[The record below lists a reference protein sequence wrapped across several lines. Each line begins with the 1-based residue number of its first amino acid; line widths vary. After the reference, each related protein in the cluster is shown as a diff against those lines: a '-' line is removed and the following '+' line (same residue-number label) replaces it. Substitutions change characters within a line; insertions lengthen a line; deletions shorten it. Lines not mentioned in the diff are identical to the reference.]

1 MNILVIWDGMNGVAY
16 HRLYIPHH
24 NLATQLLNES
34 IISGEPIAADVS
46 ICQRFSEDG
55 IPALEQFDLVV
66 FNRWI
71 GPIHQDFLKELAR
84 KKVPYIVDID
94 DFWKLPKF
102 HPAYNAYRE
111 KNITQEVKESIR
123 YANGVTCTTEQLAA
137 EIRQLNPRVKILPN
151 ALDLTDPQWNQPA
164 VQSDKLRFGY
174 VSGVTHANDV
184 GIMGEAIGKICEEF
198 DVEFHLYGIDRGNVH
213 WEDIL
218 YKFNGYSDKLRPQI
232 KLFAP
237 KLANEYGKYY
247 ANFDVALA
255 PLADNKFNNLKSELK
270 ILEAAAYS
278 LPVICSDISPYTN
291 HMGNAG
297 VWRVRNSA
305 EHWYNAI
312 KEMIGTNPK
321 LRKSLGQMNREYCTM
336 NHNIEEVNAAR
347 FEFYKQC
354 CSVTKGHQ

>member
-16 HRLYIPHH
+16 HRLYTPHH
-24 NLATQLLNES
+24 HLATQLLNQS
-34 IISGEPIAADVS
+34 IITGEPIEADIS
-46 ICQRFSEDG
+46 ICQRFTTDG

-71 GPIHQDFLKELAR
+71 GDIHEDFLKELAR
-84 KKVPYIVDID
+84 KQVPYIVDID

-102 HPAYNAYRE
+102 HPAYQAYRE
-111 KNITQEVKESIR
+111 KKITEGVKESIR

-151 ALDLTDPQWNQPA
+151 ALDLTDPQWNEIPKT
-164 VQSDKLRFGY
+164 SDKLRFGY

-184 GIMGEAIGKICEEF
+184 AIIGEAIGKMCEF
-198 DVEFHLYGIDRGNVH
+198 DVEFHLYGIDRGNEH

-218 YKFNGYSDKLRPQI
+218 YKFNGYSENLRPQI
-232 KLFAP
+232 KLFP
-237 KLANEYGKYY
+237 PEKANEYGKFY

-278 LPVICSDISPYTN
+278 MPAICSDVSPYTN

-297 VWRVRNSA
+297 VWRVRNSP
-305 EHWYNAI
+305 EHWLTAM
-312 KEMIGTNPK
+312 KEMLSTNTK
-321 LRKSLGQMNREYCTM
+321 LRKSLGKMNREYCRL
-336 NHNIEEVNAAR
+336 NHNLEEINAKR
-347 FEFYKQC
+347 LEFYRQC